1 MNSRLRKLAVP
12 GVLAAGLGAG
22 LTLADVVKEPIAD
35 AGAQQAQP
43 AVYTGAP
50 DAPGSPA
57 GLSTAF
63 RAASHAA
70 MNAVVQVRTETAART
85 VAQQVPPELR
95 GTPFEGMFGGQMRVA
110 PQAASGSGFIISPE
124 GYIVTNNHVVD
135 GATRVKVVLNDKR
148 ELDAR
153 VVGRDPNTDIAVL
166 KVSGGAL
173 PTVRLGDSDQLDTG
187 DWVLALGYPLELGQ
201 TTTAGIVSAKGR
213 SIGIMQRSDGATSP
227 LEHYIQTDAA
237 INPGNS
243 GGPLVDLQGR
253 VIGVNSAIA
262 SPTGYYSGYGFA
274 VPINLAKR
282 VADDLIHYGVVHR
295 PMMGVEI
302 RDVSNAD
309 AEVFGLPSPDGAVV
323 ASETKGAAR
332 EAGLQLGDVIVAL
345 DGQPVR
351 NRGDLMEAVMRKEPG
366 DALKVDYVRYGSRR
380 SATLRLT
387 QMDVRPAARTDG
399 AAPAG
404 NSDDATDRVGFA
416 VTQITP
422 QIAQELGAPGAQ
434 GVVVTGVDPMGPAA
448 QQLGRGV
455 IIERFN
461 GRPVS
466 TVAELRQQIQALRP
480 GQVVSITARFNDGSH
495 TIVNFRARS

>member
-1 MNSRLRKLAVP
+1 
-12 GVLAAGLGAG
+12 
-22 LTLADVVKEPIAD
+22 
-35 AGAQQAQP
+35 
-43 AVYTGAP
+43 
-50 DAPGSPA
+50 
-57 GLSTAF
+57 
-63 RAASHAA
+63 
-70 MNAVVQVRTETAART
+70 
-85 VAQQVPPELR
+85 
-95 GTPFEGMFGGQMRVA
+95 
-110 PQAASGSGFIISPE
+110 
-124 GYIVTNNHVVD
+124 
-135 GATRVKVVLNDKR
+135 
-148 ELDAR
+148 
-153 VVGRDPNTDIAVL
+153 VL
-166 KVSGGAL
+166 KVSGSGL
-173 PTVRLGDSDQLDTG
+173 PTVRLGDSDGLDTG

-274 VPINLAKR
+274 VPINLARR
-282 VADDLIHYGVVHR
+282 VAGDLIRYGVVHR

-323 ASETKGAAR
+323 ASETRGAAR
-332 EAGLQLGDVIVAL
+332 DAGLQMGDVVVAL

-380 SATLRLT
+380 TATLRLT

-399 AAPAG
+399 AARDAG
-404 NSDDATDRVGFA
+404 DSDDATDRVGFA

-422 QIAQELGAPGAQ
+422 QIAQQLGAPGAQ

-461 GRPVS
+461 GQPVS
-466 TVAELRQQIQALRP
+466 TVAGLRQQIQALRP